1 MLHAAATGC
10 PAASSA
16 ARHRRVTDTRTVV
29 DAAVRDAVVS
39 ARVGRLAT
47 VSGPGRPH
55 VVPVCFAL
63 LGEVVY
69 TAVDHKPKKT
79 SRLRRI
85 TNLEAT
91 GSACLLVDAYEE
103 DWSNL
108 WWVRLDGRGRVVADG
123 AEVER
128 AIGALVAKYPQYRER
143 QPGGPVLA
151 LDITRWT
158 AWSAR

>member
-1 MLHAAATGC
+1 MRTPWSL
-10 PAASSA
+10 
-16 ARHRRVTDTRTVV
+16 TDTRTVV
-29 DAAVRDAVVS
+29 DAAIRNAVVS

-63 LGEVVY
+63 LEEVVY
-69 TAVDHKPKKT
+69 TAVDHKPKTT

-85 TNLEAT
+85 TDIEAT
-91 GSACLLVDAYEE
+91 GSACLLVDVYDE

-108 WWVRLDGRGRVVADG
+108 WWVRLDGRGRVVTDR
-123 AEVER
+123 AEIEP
-128 AIGALVAKYPQYRER
+128 AIGALVVKYTQYRQR
-143 QPGGPVLA
+143 PPAGPVLA

-158 AWSAR
+158 SWSAR